1 MAINFN
7 ALPTEKPAM
16 GTIIPKGQ
24 YLGTIAKSEMKQG
37 QDKDKPP
44 YLSVEMDIV
53 DEASNTSMGKLW
65 AILTESEQPLPRYQ
79 LQRFIKALNLP
90 ITGEFE
96 LKDLTKMINGKSLI
110 VDIVPEERT
119 DGKEAQRSIVDVK
132 SGDIFYPV
140 QPRTTVG
147 VAEEDTPFAMDT
159 TPVNLT
165 PTTMSAY

>member
-7 ALPTEKPAM
+7 SLPTEKPAM

-37 QDKDKPP
+37 QDASKPP

-53 DEASNTSMGKLW
+53 DEASNTSMGKIW
-65 AILTESEQPLPRYQ
+65 TILTESEHPLPRYQ

-90 ITGEFE
+90 ITGDFE

-110 VDIVPEERT
+110 VDIIPEERT
-119 DGKEAQRSIVDVK
+119 DGKEAQRSIVDVA
-132 SGDIFYPV
+132 SGDIFYPT
-140 QPRTTVG
+140 QTNATTG
-147 VAEEDTPFAMDT
+147 IIEEDTPFAMDT
-159 TPVNLT
+159 TPVNQA
-165 PTTMSAY
+165 PVMSAY